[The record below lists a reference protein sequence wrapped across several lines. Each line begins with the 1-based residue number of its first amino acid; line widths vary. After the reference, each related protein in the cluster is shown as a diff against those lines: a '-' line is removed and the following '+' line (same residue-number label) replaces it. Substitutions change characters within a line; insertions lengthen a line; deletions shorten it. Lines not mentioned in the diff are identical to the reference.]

1 LSSTKKRP
9 TSPVFCALTTGDDVP
24 PTKAKPH
31 WSTDGS
37 VSTGGE
43 RRACSG
49 SG

>member
-9 TSPVFCALTTGDDVP
+9 TPIVFCALTTGDEVP
-24 PTKAKPH
+24 PTTAKPH
-31 WSTDGS
+31 WSNEGS
-37 VSTGGE
+37 VNTGGE